1 MYLTKRLHQELARK
15 MHLIIVTDVAPNVTL
30 KVGMRDASMAD
41 VIVDAKGLSCPF
53 PVLKAR
59 KALRQLPMG
68 GTVEVLATD
77 PTSLNDIP
85 DFCRA
90 NGHELLDSNPL
101 NDAFRFVIK
110 KGEVNI

>member
-1 MYLTKRLHQELARK
+1 
-15 MHLIIVTDVAPNVTL
+15 
-30 KVGMRDASMAD
+30 MAD

-59 KALRQLPMG
+59 KALRQLPFG
-68 GTVEVLATD
+68 STVEVLATD

-90 NGHELLDSNPL
+90 NGHELLDSSRL
-101 NDAFRFVIK
+101 SDAFRFVIK
-110 KGEVNI
+110 KGEV